1 MQGSL
6 TLRPN
11 QPMTSGSRA
20 HLPAMYS
27 ISGELPRPH
36 VTAAYRAA
44 LVLVATAMLV
54 LPLAYAA
61 LVLGAARL
69 VWWHVTSN
77 SWIVGGHANQWTLLL
92 YLAPTIAGAIL
103 VFFLVKPIIARAA
116 ARPETEPLSRDKEP
130 ELFQLIEAICQRVGA
145 PVPRRVEVD
154 CRVNASAGFLPGIR
168 PVIRRELVLTI
179 GLPLVA
185 GLSVRELAGVLAH
198 EFGHF
203 SQGGGMRLTALIRG
217 INHWFA
223 RVVFERDRW
232 DEKLDEWSRNR
243 DARAALIIALARGA
257 VFASRQVLTR
267 LMQLGHIVS
276 CLLLRQM
283 EYDADAY
290 EIQLAGTATFVTTS
304 ARLRELNAAA
314 LLAYRE
320 LRQAWQT
327 GTAPMDLPQFMIEH
341 EHAIEA
347 ADRETLQRVPDRRT
361 GAWDTHPS
369 DADRVSAAE
378 RAAATGILMGGNAPA
393 ASLFL
398 RFDALC
404 TAATLAHYHHDL
416 GLDTDA
422 VTLVDAHSAHDK
434 RLRRGARRAAF
445 SSFFG
450 RCFSVWRPLHLPLA
464 EIERLADAQL
474 LASAYEARAA
484 MASTVGDVAEHYR
497 QFEVHSERRIAAVAA
512 EEFLLSG
519 GTIRDVGDA
528 SELAEPSV
536 ESAQQ
541 TQAWASAQ
549 QNDHNAALRR
559 FEDAVGRRLACGAV
573 LTDRASA
580 STEMKSAGAALAIMS
595 VQLPLLLEIH
605 QHLTVVGM
613 LSRALGARSP
623 EGLRSRFD
631 SLGARLSTAL
641 KALATA
647 LNDTSCPE
655 SLCRQ
660 PTSMAAFCRLS
671 PESEMV
677 APAEVVDRFLTVYFH
692 LLGLL
697 AEATLRVEA
706 NAATDATA
714 PAAV

>member
-1 MQGSL
+1 
-6 TLRPN
+6 
-11 QPMTSGSRA
+11 MTSGPRP
-20 HLPAMYS
+20 HVPALYAL
-27 ISGELPRPH
+27 SGDLPRPH
-36 VTAAYRAA
+36 LTAAYRAA
-44 LVLVATAMLV
+44 LVLVAIAMLV
-54 LPLAYAA
+54 LPLVYAA

-69 VWWHVTSN
+69 VWWHITSN
-77 SWIVGGHANQWTLLL
+77 TWIVEGHTNQWSLLL
-92 YLAPTIAGAIL
+92 YLAPMIAGAIL
-103 VFFLVKPIIARAA
+103 VFFLVKPMIARRA
-116 ARPETEPLSRDKEP
+116 ARAQTEPLSRDAEP
-130 ELFQLIEAICQRVGA
+130 ELFELIETICRYVGA
-145 PVPRRVEVD
+145 PVPCRVEVD

-185 GLSVRELAGVLAH
+185 GLSVRELAGVFAH

-243 DARAALIIALARGA
+243 DARAALILALARGA
-257 VFASRQVLTR
+257 VWATRQVLTR

-327 GTAPMDLPQFMIEH
+327 GTAPMDLPRSMIEH
-341 EHAIEA
+341 EQAIEA

-369 DADRVSAAE
+369 DADRVCAAE
-378 RAAATGILMGGNAPA
+378 RAAAAGILMGGNAPA
-393 ASLFL
+393 ASLF
-398 RFDALC
+398 RNFDALC

-416 GLDTDA
+416 GLDTA
-422 VTLVDAHSAHDK
+422 TVTLVDAHSAHDT

-445 SSFFG
+445 STVFG
-450 RCFSVWRPLHLPLA
+450 RCFSVWRPLRLPLA
-464 EIERLADAQL
+464 ELEPLTDAEL
-474 LASAYEARAA
+474 LASARDARAV
-484 MASTVGDVAEHYR
+484 MAGKTDEVAEHYR
-497 QFEVHSERRIAAVAA
+497 QFEWHSERRIKAVAA

-519 GTIRDVGDA
+519 GTLHDVGGE

-536 ESAQQ
+536 ESAQH
-541 TQAWASAQ
+541 TQAWAAAQ
-549 QNDHNAALRR
+549 QNAHDAALSG
-559 FEDAVGRRLACGAV
+559 FEDVVGRRLACGAV
-573 LTDRASA
+573 LTDRASD
-580 STEMKSAGAALAIMS
+580 SREMKSAVAALS
-595 VQLPLLLEIH
+595 VLSAQLPLLLEIH
-605 QHLTVVGM
+605 QHLSVVGT

-623 EGLRSRFD
+623 QGLRSRFD

-641 KALATA
+641 KALATG
-647 LNDTSCPE
+647 LDETPCPE
-655 SLCRQ
+655 SLGRQ
-660 PTSMAAFCRLS
+660 PASVAAFCRLS

-697 AEATLRVEA
+697 AEAALHVEE
-706 NAATDATA
+706 NAATGATA

>member
-1 MQGSL
+1 
-6 TLRPN
+6 
-11 QPMTSGSRA
+11 MTTGSRA
-20 HLPAMYS
+20 HVPAMYAL
-27 ISGELPRPH
+27 SGELPRPRLT
-36 VTAAYRAA
+36 VAYRAA
-44 LVLVATAMLV
+44 LVLVAIAMLV

-69 VWWHVTSN
+69 VWWHITTN
-77 SWIVGGHANQWTLLL
+77 RWIVEGHTNQWSLLL
-92 YLAPTIAGAIL
+92 YLAPMIAGTIL
-103 VFFLVKPIIARAA
+103 VFFLVKPIVARRAG
-116 ARPETEPLSRDKEP
+116 RPETDPLSRDNEP
-130 ELFQLIEAICQRVGA
+130 ELFELIEAICQCVGA

-203 SQGGGMRLTALIRG
+203 SQGGGMRFTALIRG

-223 RVVFERDRW
+223 RVVFERDLW

-243 DARAALIIALARGA
+243 DARAALVLALARGA
-257 VFASRQVLTR
+257 VWASRQVLTR

-290 EIQLAGTATFVTTS
+290 EIQLAGTTTFVTTS

-327 GTAPMDLPQFMIEH
+327 GTAPMDLPRFMIEH

-347 ADRETLQRVPDRRT
+347 ADRETLQRVPDRPT

-378 RAAATGILMGGNAPA
+378 RVGAAGILTGGDAPA
-393 ASLFL
+393 ASLF
-398 RFDALC
+398 RTFDALC

-445 SSFFG
+445 SSVFG
-450 RCFSVWRPLHLPLA
+450 RCFSVWRPLPFPLA
-464 EIERLADAQL
+464 EIDTLADAQL
-474 LASAYEARAA
+474 LASAAEARAA
-484 MASTVGDVAEHYR
+484 MARTAGDVAEHYH
-497 QFEVHSERRIAAVAA
+497 QFELHSERRIKAVAA

-519 GTIRDVGDA
+519 GTIHDVGDA
-528 SELAEPSV
+528 SELAEPSI

-541 TQAWASAQ
+541 TQARASAQ
-549 QNDHNAALRR
+549 QNDHHAALRR
-559 FEDAVGRRLACGAV
+559 FEDVVGRRLACGAV
-573 LTDRASA
+573 LTDRANA
-580 STEMKSAGAALAIMS
+580 STEMKSAIAALAVMS
-595 VQLPLLLEIH
+595 AQLPLLLEIH
-605 QHLTVVGM
+605 QHLSVVGM

-623 EGLRSRFD
+623 DGLRFRFH
-631 SLGARLSTAL
+631 SLGARLSRAL
-641 KALATA
+641 KALATG
-647 LNDTSCPE
+647 LNDTPCPA

-660 PTSMAAFCRLS
+660 PTSVVAFCRLS

-697 AEATLRVEA
+697 AEATLHVEE
-706 NAATDATA
+706 NAATGAPA